1 MTALKTQQKREI
13 AIHIGVWATILL
25 LPYLVSS
32 AGEGYKIGGLP
43 AAFFVLAG
51 IIHAGIFYFNA
62 FYLYPKLARGWHW
75 WLYVPCA
82 IALIT
87 ASFALKYQ
95 LVARLFPEVVLK
107 SAAGLIFGPSVLVF
121 VASLIYRRV
130 TDGIRRERARKEYEA
145 QQTAAEL
152 KLLRSQVNPHFLFN
166 VLTNMVALARQKSD
180 RLEDALI
187 RLADLMRYMTYDT
200 QATQVTV
207 QQEMDYLR
215 SYIELQ
221 KLRFSDAMRIEL
233 DIRMDTEAARLFIEP
248 MVLIPFVENA
258 FKHGASQVDQPYIL
272 IDLSVAEGLL
282 TFKVV
287 NPNDSHPDAMK
298 DDHSGIGLENVRTRL
313 KLTYPDKHSLAI
325 DDRNNVFTVT
335 LNLNLR

>member
-1 MTALKTQQKREI
+1 MASLNTRQKREV
-13 AIHIGVWATILL
+13 AVHIGIWATILL

-43 AAFFVLAG
+43 AAFFVMAG
-51 IIHAGIFYFNA
+51 IIHAAIFYFNA
-62 FYLYPKLARGWHW
+62 FYLYPELANSRRW

-82 IALIT
+82 AALIA
-87 ASFALKYQ
+87 ASFAVKYQ
-95 LVARLFPEVVLK
+95 LIVRLFPEIMLK
-107 SAAGLIFGPSVLVF
+107 NSGGLVFGPSIFVF
-121 VASLIYRRV
+121 AASIAYRRI
-130 TDGIRRERARKEYEA
+130 TDGIRKERARKEYEA
-145 QQTAAEL
+145 QQVAAEL

-180 RLEDALI
+180 RLEGALI

-200 QATQVTV
+200 QATQVTL
-207 QQEMDYLR
+207 QQETDYLK

-233 DIRMDTEAARLFIEP
+233 AIQTDADGLPIEP

-258 FKHGASQVDQPYIL
+258 FKHGASWLDEPYVS
-272 IDLSVAEGLL
+272 IDLKVAGGLL
-282 TFKVV
+282 ALRVE
-287 NPNDSHPDAMK
+287 NPYDSHPDAAK

-313 KLTYPDKHSLAI
+313 KLIYPDKHSLVI
-325 DDRNNVFTVT
+325 DDRNNIFTIT
-335 LNLNLR
+335 LNLNLL

>member
-1 MTALKTQQKREI
+1 MKTQQKREI
-13 AIHIGVWATILL
+13 TIHIGIWVTILL

-32 AGEGYKIGGLP
+32 ADEGYKIGGLP

-95 LVARLFPEVVLK
+95 LVARLFPEVIFK

-221 KLRFSDAMRIEL
+221 KLRFSDAMHIEL
-233 DIRMDTEAARLFIEP
+233 DIRMDTDAARLFIEP

-258 FKHGASQVDQPYIL
+258 FKHGASQLVQPYIL

-282 TFKVV
+282 ALKVV
-287 NPNDSHPDAMK
+287 NPYDSDPDATK

-313 KLTYPDKHSLAI
+313 KLTYPDKHSLTI
-325 DDRNNVFTVT
+325 DDRSNVFTVI
-335 LNLNLR
+335 LNLNLQ

>member
-13 AIHIGVWATILL
+13 TIHIGIWVTILL

-32 AGEGYKIGGLP
+32 ADEGYKIGGLP

-95 LVARLFPEVVLK
+95 LVARLFPEVIFK

-221 KLRFSDAMRIEL
+221 KLRFSDAMHIEL
-233 DIRMDTEAARLFIEP
+233 DIRMDTDAARLFIEP

-258 FKHGASQVDQPYIL
+258 FKHGASQLVQPYIL

-282 TFKVV
+282 ALKVV
-287 NPNDSHPDAMK
+287 NPYDSDPDATK

-313 KLTYPDKHSLAI
+313 KLTYPDKHSLTI
-325 DDRNNVFTVT
+325 DDRSNVFTVI
-335 LNLNLR
+335 LNLNLQ

>member
-13 AIHIGVWATILL
+13 AIHIGIWVTILL

-32 AGEGYKIGGLP
+32 AGEGYQIGGLP
-43 AAFFVLAG
+43 PTFFVLAG

-75 WLYVPCA
+75 WLYIPCA

-95 LVARLFPEVVLK
+95 LVARAFPEVVLK

-121 VASLIYRRV
+121 AASLIYRRV
-130 TDGIRRERARKEYEA
+130 TDGIRRERTRKEHAA

-233 DIRMDTEAARLFIEP
+233 DIRMDTDAAGLLIEP
-248 MVLIPFVENA
+248 MVLVPFVENA
-258 FKHGASQVDQPYIL
+258 FKHGASQLDQPFIL
-272 IDLSVAEGLL
+272 IALTVAEGLL
-282 TFKVV
+282 TLRVV
-287 NPNDSHPDAMK
+287 NPYDASSDVAK

-313 KLTYPDKHSLAI
+313 KITYPDKHTLTI
-325 DDRNNVFTVT
+325 DDRSNVFTVT
-335 LNLNLR
+335 LNLNLQ